1 MTSLATTSLAL
12 VVAALAAGCA
22 VDSQTASG
30 SEPASTPEYRTGSNI
45 PVRERRPTTS
55 DEKAQRRRAGRRG
68 APRRSGRQAD
78 ELRRGRAAR
87 RYFSGSAM
95 KPIRV
100 SPAFWTM
107 PISSATRP

>member
-22 VDSQTASG
+22 VDPRPRPAASRQ
-30 SEPASTPEYRTGSNI
+30 ATPEYRTGSNI

-55 DEKAQRRRAGRRG
+55 DEKAKAAAPAERA
-68 APRRSGRQAD
+68 APCRSARQDD

>member
-30 SEPASTPEYRTGSNI
+30 SEPAATPEYRTGSNI

-55 DEKAQRRRAGRRG
+55 DEKAKAA
-68 APRRSGRQAD
+68 APAN
-78 ELRRGRAAR
+78 AAR
-87 RYFSGSAM
+87 
-95 KPIRV
+95 
-100 SPAFWTM
+100 PADPSTK
-107 PISSATRP
+107 TTN

>member
-12 VVAALAAGCA
+12 VVAALATGCA
-22 VDSQTASG
+22 VDSQTAPSNQ
-30 SEPASTPEYRTGSNI
+30 PTSTREYRTGSNI
-45 PVRERRPTTS
+45 PVREPRSTTSEEKAAAARRPT
-55 DEKAQRRRAGRRG
+55 RRALPIRPSSRRTE
-68 APRRSGRQAD
+68 AR
-78 ELRRGRAAR
+78 RAAR